1 MSTLVEIEQAID
13 RLPAGELD
21 QLAAW
26 LEGRR
31 VRRAVA
37 PVPPREPDFLARARK
52 IWGEQPAGETRSELV
67 SRSRE

>member
-13 RLPAGELD
+13 RLPTGELD

-37 PVPPREPDFLARARK
+37 PVPPREPDFLGRARE
-52 IWGEQPAGETRSELV
+52 IWGEKPAGEKLSQLV
-67 SRSRE
+67 SRNRD